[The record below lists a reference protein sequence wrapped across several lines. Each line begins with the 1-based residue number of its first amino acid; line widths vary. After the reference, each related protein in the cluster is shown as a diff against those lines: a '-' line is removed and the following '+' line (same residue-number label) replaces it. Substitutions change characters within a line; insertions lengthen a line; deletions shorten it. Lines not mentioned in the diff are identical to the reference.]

1 MESVG
6 IELTMGSW
14 CVVSS
19 SKGQTMVG
27 GGRVVR
33 QSRRR
38 RQILVVVLERWQTE
52 VAVLSS
58 ECQPVTAM
66 QVVLVVHDL
75 GTETV
80 VAECQLVTVVLAVHD
95 GGWQQH

>member
-1 MESVG
+1 MG

-33 QSRRR
+33 QSR
-38 RQILVVVLERWQTE
+38 QILVVVLERWQTE
-52 VAVLSS
+52 VAALSS
-58 ECQPVTAM
+58 ECQPVTEM

>member
-1 MESVG
+1 MG

-19 SKGQTMVG
+19 SKGQTM
-27 GGRVVR
+27 
-33 QSRRR
+33 
-38 RQILVVVLERWQTE
+38 VVVLERWQTE

>member
-1 MESVG
+1 MG

-14 CVVSS
+14 SVVSS

-33 QSRRR
+33 QSR
-38 RQILVVVLERWQTE
+38 QILVVVLERWQTE
-52 VAVLSS
+52 VAALSS
-58 ECQPVTAM
+58 ECQPVTEM

-80 VAECQLVTVVLAVHD
+80 VAECQLVTVVLAVYD